1 MPWPFSESIKKRA
14 CRYLLQRYLGHFLQE
29 KLSLEQLTLDLYQ
42 GTGSLAQVPLDKWS
56 LNEILESADAPLEVT
71 EGFIQSIS
79 LSIPWGSLLQD
90 NCALEV
96 KGLEMIFRPRPRL
109 ASGSEPMYWSS
120 FMTSSMQLAKEC
132 LSQKLTDEQGEGSQ
146 PFEGL
151 EKFAETI
158 ETVLRR
164 VKVNFLDTV
173 LRIEHVP
180 DNSKSGTAL
189 EIHIEKTMY
198 CDETADEC
206 SGINIHQPTAFAHK
220 LLQLSGV
227 SFFWD
232 EFPASAKSSPVCSAT
247 QLVTEPK
254 LSPSWNPKI
263 VYEPHPQL
271 ARNVPEVS
279 PSDPVQI
286 CRLIGKMEL
295 SLTLKQNE
303 VLPGA
308 KLDVDG
314 QIDSIHL
321 FLSPRQV
328 HLLLDMLATIAGP
341 ENPSRIQLSNKDRKN
356 RPMQQEDEY
365 RIQMELNRYLRKEI
379 SPVGIQCDRSFCET
393 ETARTPSSRGEPL
406 LHNPRKCSEEEVFF
420 SMADMEMSHSLSSL
434 PPLGDP
440 PTMDLELSVNSAY
453 TATSAE
459 SPLGTTVQQPVWGE
473 FLEQHKQEP
482 PQLRSSP
489 FTPSVV
495 HPTPLRRTSLP
506 SRSVSV
512 DESRPE
518 LLFRLAVGAF
528 SVSVL
533 HIDPLSPPETSLNI
547 SPLTPM
553 AQDFFTRIEKVNP
566 AEFPTEDFL
575 SFREVFA
582 KACSHDHLRFVGTG
596 IKVSYEQ
603 RQRSASRCFSTD
615 LSIGQMELLECL
627 FSTDSHSEIPHYT
640 ELLMF
645 NSEKQGNK
653 LHPLSCLQL
662 HYKHSDNKGPQ
673 GSQGRLSS
681 VPQKADLQIKLSPAF
696 CELDISIVDRLNSL
710 LQPQK
715 LTTVEMMASHMYT
728 SYNKHISLHK
738 AFAEIFLDDSRTP
751 ANCKVS
757 VQVMAPALK
766 LSVRFPIPDL
776 RSDPERGPWF
786 KKSLQKEILQ
796 LEFTDIELK
805 TEFTGGPT
813 PEQVKLELTFKELT
827 GSFEESKD
835 ESTVQF
841 FQVSSG
847 IAGEMVSSDNFDWPR
862 IVLKINPL
870 AIHSILERVAPEE
883 EEEEEVDGHFQEEEE
898 GGSHSL
904 KDVCDFRRPEPSP
917 FSSRRV
923 MFENE
928 EMVMPGDAVEMTE
941 FQDKAI
947 SNSHYVLELTLP
959 NVCLTLPNKS
969 FYEKLYNRISNDLL
983 LWEPTAPSPVETF
996 ENISYGVGLSVASQL
1011 INTFSKD
1018 SFSQFKSTIHYD
1030 DESGS
1035 EEETLQY
1042 YSTLDP
1048 NYCSRRKKKIE
1059 SQNRNTQN
1067 FLSVLLNIN
1076 HGLISMFTDIKDDG
1090 SICEDKHGE
1099 FWFEFSGG
1107 SLFCVTKYEGFEDK
1121 HYICLHCSSLS
1132 LYHQGL
1138 VEGVVP
1144 PSEIELPSKTH
1155 PHWLEPTI
1163 YFSEEE
1169 SLSRAPSDG
1178 VGVDCI
1184 SMLSVAVKI
1193 QSNKS
1198 ESNTKEFL
1206 VAVGL
1211 RGATLQHRVL
1221 PSGLSWHEQILY
1233 FLNIS
1238 DEPILGYN
1246 PPASVTT
1253 LHVHLWSCALNYRPL
1268 FLPTRSLLT
1277 VETFSISSSVAP
1289 DKSSSTLRI
1298 ILDEAALHLSDKCN
1312 AVIVNLQRDFVRVMD
1327 MGLLELTIK
1336 AVKPGSD
1343 GERSKPRFEL
1353 HCSSDVI
1360 HIRTCSDSCAAL
1372 MNLIQYIASYGDLNP
1387 PTKVESSPGV
1397 TKKNAKADTSSRPSS
1412 QGPVLAEADQQI
1424 LRDLMSDAMEEIETQ
1439 HLTSPTKPQANGTL
1453 DEKTQ
1458 TPAPSCSDLFL
1469 FPDESGN
1476 LSQDSSPTYTSF
1488 TPNMI
1493 SEAIGDVP
1501 SENDD
1506 FCILFAPKAVVSD
1519 KEEEPVVKKFV
1530 ADVILV
1536 KDNHFSLPLRRTD
1549 TNKGLLR
1556 FPVPLIRY
1564 VVKEISLIWHLYG
1577 GKDFGIVPPTSPA
1590 KSYISPQSSPSHTP
1604 TRHGRSTTCAGRGRN
1619 PDFLMEIQL
1628 SKVKFQHEVYPS
1640 GETEGEMSILEQPV
1654 SRQVFVVQDLEI
1666 RDRLATSQMNKFLYL
1681 YCSKE
1686 MPRKAHS
1693 NMLTVKALHVRPE
1706 SGRSPQECCLRVS
1719 LMPLRL
1725 NIDQDALFFLKD
1737 FFTSLSTEVE
1747 ALTTPDPEV
1756 KKPPGAEVTCSLPRH
1771 HIGFKEPS
1779 PVISFSLHKESSQN
1793 GSVDSVDGLNGDD
1806 HNFAHEEASFSDQ
1819 PIFFREFRFT
1829 SEVPIRLDYHGKH
1842 VSMDQGT
1849 LAGILIGLAQL
1860 NCSELK
1866 LKRLCYRHGLL
1877 GVDKLFSYAI
1887 SEWLNDIK
1895 KNQLPGILGGVGPM
1909 HSLVQLVQ
1917 GLKDLVWLPIEQ
1929 YRKDGRIVRGFQRGA
1944 ASFGTST
1951 AMAALELT
1959 NRMVQTI
1966 QAAAETAYD
1975 MVSPGP
1981 SLIETKKIKRLSRYR
1996 LAHQPV
2002 DLREGVA
2009 KAYSVVKEGITDTA
2023 HTIYET
2029 AAREHENRGVTG
2041 AVGGVL
2047 RQIPPTVVKPLI
2059 VATEATS
2066 NVLGGMRNQIRPDVR
2081 QEESQKW
2088 RLGED

>member
-29 KLSLEQLTLDLYQ
+29 KLSLEQLSLDLYQ
-42 GTGSLAQVPLDKWS
+42 GTGSLTQVPLDKWC

-71 EGFIQSIS
+71 DGFIQSIS
-79 LSIPWGSLLQD
+79 LSVPWGSLLQD

-96 KGLEMIFRPRPRL
+96 KGLEMVFRPRPRL

-164 VKVNFLDTV
+164 VKVTFLDTV

-180 DNSKSGTAL
+180 ENSKSGTAL
-189 EIHIEKTMY
+189 EIRVERTMY

-206 SGINIHQPTAFAHK
+206 SGINVHQPTAFAHK

-247 QLVTEPK
+247 QLATEPK

-263 VYEPHPQL
+263 IYEPHPQL
-271 ARNVPEVS
+271 TRNLPEIT

-286 CRLIGKMEL
+286 CKLIGRMEL

-314 QIDSIHL
+314 QIDSVHL

-328 HLLLDMLATIAGP
+328 HLLLDMVAAIAGP
-341 ENPSRIQLSNKDRKN
+341 GNLSRIELSNKDRKN

-365 RIQMELNRYLRKEI
+365 RIQMELKRYLRKE
-379 SPVGIQCDRSFCET
+379 SLSAGASSEQSFYET
-393 ETARTPSSRGEPL
+393 ESARTPSSR
-406 LHNPRKCSEEEVFF
+406 EEEVFF
-420 SMADMEMSHSLSSL
+420 SMAEMDMSHSLSSL

-440 PTMDLELSVNSAY
+440 PTMDLDLSLTSTY
-453 TATSAE
+453 TTTPAG
-459 SPLGTTVQQPVWGE
+459 SPLSTTVLQPTWGD
-473 FLEQHKQEP
+473 FLDRNKQELQP
-482 PQLRSSP
+482 PRGSSL
-489 FTPSVV
+489 TANMV
-495 HPTPLRRTSLP
+495 HQTSLRRTSIP

-518 LLFRLAVGAF
+518 LLFRLAVGTF

-533 HIDPLSPPETSLNI
+533 HIDPLPPPESSLNLN
-547 SPLTPM
+547 PLTPM
-553 AQDFFTRIEKVNP
+553 ARDFFARIEKIEPVK
-566 AEFPTEDFL
+566 FSTEDFL

-582 KACSHDHLRFVGTG
+582 EACSHDHLRFIGTG

-603 RQRSASRCFSTD
+603 RQRTASRSFSTD
-615 LSIGQMELLECL
+615 LSIGEMEFLECL
-627 FSTDSHSEIPHYT
+627 FSTDSHSMQPHYT
-640 ELLMF
+640 ELLTF
-645 NSEKQGNK
+645 HSEERNDS
-653 LHPLSCLQL
+653 HSMPCLQL
-662 HYKHSDNKGPQ
+662 HYKHLDNRGPQ

-681 VPQKADLQIKLSPAF
+681 VPQKAELQIKLSPVF

-715 LTTVEMMASHMYT
+715 LTTVEMMASHMYA

-738 AFAEIFLDDSRTP
+738 AFAEVFLDDSHTP
-751 ANCKVS
+751 ANCRVS
-757 VQVMAPALK
+757 VQVTAPALK

-776 RSDPERGPWF
+776 RSDQERGPWF
-786 KKSLQKEILQ
+786 KKSLQKEILH
-796 LEFTDIELK
+796 LEFTDLEFK
-805 TEFTGGPT
+805 TEFIGGST

-827 GSFEESKD
+827 GSFEEGNAETPVK
-835 ESTVQF
+835 F
-841 FQVSSG
+841 FQVSGGTDGDITS
-847 IAGEMVSSDNFDWPR
+847 SSDNFDWPR

-870 AIHSILERVAPEE
+870 AVHSILERIAAEE
-883 EEEEEVDGHFQEEEE
+883 EEGDNNFQEEEE

-904 KDVCDFRRPEPSP
+904 KDVCDIRRPEPSP

-928 EMVMPGDAVEMTE
+928 EMVMPGDIVEMTE
-941 FQDKAI
+941 FQDKTI

-959 NVCLTLPNKS
+959 NIHLTLPNKS

-996 ENISYGVGLSVASQL
+996 ENLSYGVGLSVASQL

-1018 SFSQFKSTIHYD
+1018 SFSQFKSAVHYD

-1042 YSTLDP
+1042 YSTVDP
-1048 NYCSRRKKKIE
+1048 NYRSRRRKKLD
-1059 SQNRNTQN
+1059 SQNKNSQS
-1067 FLSVLLNIN
+1067 FLSVLLNVT
-1076 HGLISMFTDIKDDG
+1076 HGLVSIFTDVKQDDG
-1090 SICEDKHGE
+1090 NTLEGKYGE
-1099 FWFEFSGG
+1099 FWFEFNGG
-1107 SLFCVTKYEGFEDK
+1107 SLFSVTKYEGFEDR
-1121 HYICLHCSSLS
+1121 HYVCLHSSSLN

-1138 VEGVVP
+1138 VDGVVP
-1144 PSEIELPSKTH
+1144 SSEVQLPSTIR

-1163 YFSEEE
+1163 CFSEEDG
-1169 SLSRAPSDG
+1169 LSRTTSDG
-1178 VGVDCI
+1178 VGVDSP
-1184 SMLSVAVKI
+1184 SMLTVAVKI
-1193 QSNKS
+1193 QSDKI

-1238 DEPILGYN
+1238 DEPVLGYS
-1246 PPASVTT
+1246 PPATVTT
-1253 LHVHLWSCALNYRPL
+1253 FHVHLWSCALDYRPL
-1268 FLPTRSLLT
+1268 FLPVRSLLT
-1277 VETFSISSSVAP
+1277 VETFSISSSVAV

-1312 AVIVNLQRDFVRVMD
+1312 TVMVNLHRDYVRVMD
-1327 MGLLELTIK
+1327 MGLLELTITT
-1336 AVKPGSD
+1336 VKSD
-1343 GERSKPRFEL
+1343 SEAERTKPRFEL

-1372 MNLIQYIASYGDLNP
+1372 MNLIQYIASYGDLHP
-1387 PTKVESSPGV
+1387 PAKTEVKRGVSKPKMKVETFSQ
-1397 TKKNAKADTSSRPSS
+1397 PSS
-1412 QGPVLAEADQQI
+1412 HGPGLAESEQQI

-1439 HLTSPTKPQANGTL
+1439 QTASAIKQESNGVL
-1453 DEKTQ
+1453 DDKSQTQ
-1458 TPAPSCSDLFL
+1458 EPSCSDLFL

-1476 LSQDSSPTYTSF
+1476 VSQEPSPTYASF
-1488 TPNMI
+1488 THHLI
-1493 SEAIGDVP
+1493 SEAMGDVP
-1501 SENDD
+1501 AESDD
-1506 FCILFAPKAVVSD
+1506 FCILFAPKVAVAE
-1519 KEEEPVVKKFV
+1519 KEEEPVIKIMVDDAIIIKE
-1530 ADVILV
+1530 
-1536 KDNHFSLPLRRTD
+1536 NHFSQPIKKTD
-1549 TNKGLLR
+1549 TSKAPLH
-1556 FPVPLIRY
+1556 FPVPLVRY

-1577 GKDFGIVPPTSPA
+1577 GRDFGAAPPTSPA
-1590 KSYISPQSSPSHTP
+1590 KSFISPHSSPSHTP
-1604 TRHGRSTTCAGRGRN
+1604 TRHGRNTACGGRGRN

-1628 SKVKFQHEVYPS
+1628 SKVKFQHEVYPP
-1640 GETEGEMSILEQPV
+1640 GGAEGESCLLEQPV
-1654 SRQVFVVQDLEI
+1654 SRQVFIVQDLEI

-1747 ALTTPDPEV
+1747 LLVTPDPEV
-1756 KKPPGAEVTCSLPRH
+1756 KKSPGAEVTCSLPRH
-1771 HIGFKEPS
+1771 VSSLKEPS
-1779 PVISFSLHKESSQN
+1779 PVISFASHKQANEN
-1793 GSVDSVDGLNGDD
+1793 GSIDSMDVVNGEDD
-1806 HNFAHEEASFSDQ
+1806 QFSQEATSYSDQ
-1819 PIFFREFRFT
+1819 PVFFREFRFT

-1981 SLIETKKIKRLSRYR
+1981 TFIEAKKIKRFPRHR
-1996 LAHQPV
+1996 LAPQPV

-2023 HTIYET
+2023 QTIYET

-2047 RQIPPTVVKPLI
+2047 RQIPPTVVKPFI

>member
-79 LSIPWGSLLQD
+79 LSIPWGSLLQE
-90 NCALEV
+90 NCTLEV
-96 KGLEMIFRPRPRL
+96 KGLEMIFKPRPHL

-120 FMTSSMQLAKEC
+120 FMTSSMQLAREC

-189 EIHIEKTMY
+189 EIHIEKTIY

-206 SGINIHQPTAFAHK
+206 SGINVHQPTAFAHK

-232 EFPASAKSSPVCSAT
+232 EFPASAKSSPASSTA

-263 VYEPHPQL
+263 IYEPHPQL

-286 CRLIGKMEL
+286 CRLVGRMKL

-328 HLLLDMLATIAGP
+328 HLLLDMLAAIAGP
-341 ENPSRIQLSNKDRKN
+341 ENPSRIELSNKDRKN

-379 SPVGIQCDRSFCET
+379 SPAGTQSDRSFYET
-393 ETARTPSSRGEPL
+393 EAARTPSSR
-406 LHNPRKCSEEEVFF
+406 EEEVFF
-420 SMADMEMSHSLSSL
+420 SMADMEMSHSVSSL

-440 PTMDLELSVNSAY
+440 PTMDLDLSVASTYA
-453 TATSAE
+453 ASPAG
-459 SPLGTTVQQPVWGE
+459 SPLGAVVQQQMWGD
-473 FLEQHKQEP
+473 FLDQNKQER
-482 PQLRSSP
+482 PQVRGSS
-489 FTPSVV
+489 FTPSTL
-495 HPTPLRRTSLP
+495 HPASLRRTSLP

-518 LLFRLAVGAF
+518 LLFRLDVGAF
-528 SVSVL
+528 SISVL
-533 HIDPLSPPETSLNI
+533 HIDPLSPPETSVNV

-553 AQDFFTRIEKVNP
+553 TQDFFSQIEKVDP
-566 AEFPTEDFL
+566 ARFPTEDFHSL
-575 SFREVFA
+575 RQIFS
-582 KACSHDHLRFVGTG
+582 KACSHDHLRFIGTG

-603 RQRSASRCFSTD
+603 RQRSASRCLSTD
-615 LSIGQMELLECL
+615 LSIRQMELLECL
-627 FSTDSHSEIPHYT
+627 FSTDSRSEIPHYT

-653 LHPLSCLQL
+653 SHPPSCLHL
-662 HYKHSDNKGPQ
+662 RYKHSDNKGPQ

-681 VPQKADLQIKLSPAF
+681 VPQKADLDIKLSPAF

-710 LQPQK
+710 LQTQK

-738 AFAEIFLDDSRTP
+738 AFAEVFLDDSRTP

-757 VQVMAPALK
+757 VKVTAPALK

-786 KKSLQKEILQ
+786 KKSLQKEILH
-796 LEFTDIELK
+796 LEFTDVELK

-813 PEQVKLELTFKELT
+813 PEQVELELTFKELT
-827 GSFEESKD
+827 GSFEEGKD
-835 ESTVQF
+835 ELAVRF
-841 FQVSSG
+841 FQVSSDV
-847 IAGEMVSSDNFDWPR
+847 AGEMISSDNFDWPR
-862 IVLKINPL
+862 IVLKVNPL
-870 AIHSILERVAPEE
+870 AVHSILERIAPEDE
-883 EEEEEVDGHFQEEEE
+883 EEADGHFQEEEE
-898 GGSHSL
+898 GGCHSL
-904 KDVCDFRRPEPSP
+904 KDVCDLRRPEPSP

-928 EMVMPGDAVEMTE
+928 EMVMPGDVMEMTE

-959 NVCLTLPNKS
+959 NVYLTLPNKS
-969 FYEKLYNRISNDLL
+969 FYEKLYNRINNDLL

-996 ENISYGVGLSVASQL
+996 ENLSYGVGLSVASQL
-1011 INTFSKD
+1011 INTFNKD
-1018 SFSQFKSTIHYD
+1018 SFNQFRSTIHYD

-1042 YSTLDP
+1042 YSTVDA
-1048 NYCSRRKKKIE
+1048 NCCSRRRKKNE

-1067 FLSVLLNIN
+1067 FLSVLLNVN
-1076 HGLISMFTDIKDDG
+1076 HGLVSIFTDIKQDDG
-1090 SICEDKHGE
+1090 NVFEDKHGE
-1099 FWFEFSGG
+1099 FWLEFISG

-1121 HYICLHCSSLS
+1121 HYVCLHSSSLS
-1132 LYHQGL
+1132 LYHQGV
-1138 VEGVVP
+1138 VEGVLS
-1144 PSEIELPSKTH
+1144 PSEIRLPSATH

-1163 YFSEEE
+1163 FFSEEE
-1169 SLSRAPSDG
+1169 GLSKASSDG
-1178 VGVDCI
+1178 VGVDCL

-1198 ESNTKEFL
+1198 ETNTKEFL

-1238 DEPILGYN
+1238 DEPVLGYN
-1246 PPASVTT
+1246 PPASITT
-1253 LHVHLWSCALNYRPL
+1253 FHVHLWSCALNYRPL
-1268 FLPTRSLLT
+1268 FLPTRALLT
-1277 VETFSISSSVAP
+1277 VETFSISSSVAL

-1312 AVIVNLQRDFVRVMD
+1312 TLAVNLQRDYVQVMD

-1343 GERSKPRFEL
+1343 EERSKPRFEL

-1387 PTKVESSPGV
+1387 PAKMEATSGV
-1397 TKKNAKADTSSRPSS
+1397 TKQNATADVSSRPSS
-1412 QGPVLAEADQQI
+1412 QGPILAEADQQI

-1439 HLTSPTKPQANGTL
+1439 QLNSPTKPQVNGVL
-1453 DEKTQ
+1453 DEKIQ
-1458 TPAPSCSDLFL
+1458 TPAASCSDLFL

-1476 LSQDSSPTYTSF
+1476 LSQEPSPTYTSF
-1488 TPNMI
+1488 TPNI
-1493 SEAIGDVP
+1493 INEAVDVP

-1506 FCILFAPKAVVSD
+1506 FCILFAPKAAVSE
-1519 KEEEPVVKKFV
+1519 KEEEPVVKTFV
-1530 ADVILV
+1530 ADAILI
-1536 KDNHFSLPLRRTD
+1536 KDNHFSLPVKRAD
-1549 TNKGLLR
+1549 TSKGTLR
-1556 FPVPLIRY
+1556 FPIPLIRY
-1564 VVKEISLIWHLYG
+1564 VVKEISIIWHLYG
-1577 GKDFGIVPPTSPA
+1577 GRDFGNIPPTSPA

-1604 TRHGRSTTCAGRGRN
+1604 TRHGRSTACGGKGRN

-1628 SKVKFQHEVYPS
+1628 SKVKFQHEVYPTS
-1640 GETEGEMSILEQPV
+1640 EPECEVHLVEQPV

-1666 RDRLATSQMNKFLYL
+1666 RDRLATSQLNKFLYL
-1681 YCSKE
+1681 YSSKE

-1747 ALTTPDPEV
+1747 VLMTPDPEV
-1756 KKPPGAEVTCSLPRH
+1756 KKPPSAEVTCTLPRH
-1771 HIGFKEPS
+1771 HSSFKEPS
-1779 PVISFSLHKESSQN
+1779 PVISFSLHKQSSHN
-1793 GSVDSVDGLNGDD
+1793 GSIDSVDALNGDD
-1806 HNFAHEEASFSDQ
+1806 HNFTHEESSFSDQ

-1981 SLIETKKIKRLSRYR
+1981 SLTETKKIKRLSH

-2041 AVGGVL
+2041 ALGGVI

>member
-42 GTGSLAQVPLDKWS
+42 GTGCLAQVPLDKWS

-96 KGLEMIFRPRPRL
+96 KGLEMVFKPRPCL
-109 ASGSEPMYWSS
+109 ASSSEPMYWSS

-164 VKVNFLDTV
+164 VKINFLDTV

-206 SGINIHQPTAFAHK
+206 SGNVHQPTAFAHK

-232 EFPASAKSSPVCSAT
+232 EFPASAKSSPVCSTT
-247 QLVTEPK
+247 QLLTEPK

-263 VYEPHPQL
+263 MYEPHPQL
-271 ARNVPEVS
+271 PRNLPEVS
-279 PSDPVQI
+279 LSDPVQI
-286 CRLIGKMEL
+286 CKLIGRMEL

-328 HLLLDMLATIAGP
+328 HLLLDMFAAIARP
-341 ENPSRIQLSNKDRKN
+341 ENPGRIELSNKDRKN

-365 RIQMELNRYLRKEI
+365 RIQMELNRYLRKETL
-379 SPVGIQCDRSFCET
+379 PVGTKSDMSFYEA
-393 ETARTPSSRGEPL
+393 EAARTPSSR
-406 LHNPRKCSEEEVFF
+406 EEEVFF

-434 PPLGDP
+434 PPLGEP
-440 PTMDLELSVNSAY
+440 PTMDLDLSLTSTY
-453 TATSAE
+453 TATPAG
-459 SPLGTTVQQPVWGE
+459 SPLGAAAVCTWGE
-473 FLEQHKQEP
+473 FDQNKQEL
-482 PQLRSSP
+482 PQLRSAS
-489 FTPSVV
+489 FTPNTDHSV
-495 HPTPLRRTSLP
+495 PLRRTSLP
-506 SRSVSV
+506 SRSISV
-512 DESRPE
+512 DESKPE
-518 LLFRLAVGAF
+518 LLFRLVVGAF

-533 HIDPLSPPETSLNI
+533 HIDPLPPPETSINI
-547 SPLTPM
+547 SPLTSM
-553 AQDFFTRIEKVNP
+553 AQDFFTQIEKVDP
-566 AEFPTEDFL
+566 AQIPTDDFL
-575 SFREVFA
+575 LLRKIFA
-582 KACSHDHLRFVGTG
+582 KACSHDHLRFIGTVL
-596 IKVSYEQ
+596 KVSYEQ
-603 RQRSASRCFSTD
+603 RQKSTSQCLNTD

-627 FSTDSHSEIPHYT
+627 FSTDSHSQIPHYT
-640 ELLMF
+640 ELLRF
-645 NSEKQGNK
+645 NSEKQENK
-653 LHPLSCLQL
+653 LHSPSCLQL
-662 HYKHSDNKGPQ
+662 HYKHSNNKGPQ

-681 VPQKADLQIKLSPAF
+681 VPQKADLQVKLSPAF

-715 LTTVEMMASHMYT
+715 LTTVETMASHMYT

-738 AFAEIFLDDSRTP
+738 AFAEVFLDDSRTP
-751 ANCKVS
+751 TNCKVS
-757 VQVMAPALK
+757 VQVIAPALK

-796 LEFTDIELK
+796 LEFSDTELK
-805 TEFTGGPT
+805 TEFIGGPSS
-813 PEQVKLELTFKELT
+813 EQIQLELTFKELT
-827 GSFEESKD
+827 GSFEENEDQSAI
-835 ESTVQF
+835 QF
-841 FQVSSG
+841 FKVSSG
-847 IAGEMVSSDNFDWPR
+847 VLGEMVSSDNFDWPR

-870 AIHSILERVAPEE
+870 AVHSILERMAPEE
-883 EEEEEVDGHFQEEEE
+883 EEEIDGHFHEEEE
-898 GGSHSL
+898 GVCQSL
-904 KDVCDFRRPEPSP
+904 KDLCDLRRPEPSP

-959 NVCLTLPNKS
+959 NVYLTLPNKS

-996 ENISYGVGLSVASQL
+996 ENISYGVGISVASQL

-1018 SFSQFKSTIHYD
+1018 SFNQFKSTIHYD

-1042 YSTLDP
+1042 FSTLDS
-1048 NYCSRRKKKIE
+1048 NYCSRRRKKTE
-1059 SQNRNTQN
+1059 LQNRSTQN
-1067 FLSVLLNIN
+1067 FLSLLLNIN
-1076 HGLISMFTDIKDDG
+1076 HGLLSIFTDIKQDDG
-1090 SICEDKHGE
+1090 SVFEDKHGE
-1099 FWFEFSGG
+1099 FWFEFCNG

-1121 HYICLHCSSLS
+1121 HYICLHSNSLN
-1132 LYHQGL
+1132 LYHQGV
-1138 VEGVVP
+1138 VEETVSL
-1144 PSEIELPSKTH
+1144 SEIKLPSATH
-1155 PHWLEPTI
+1155 PHWLEPTV

-1169 SLSRAPSDG
+1169 GPNTPFSDG
-1178 VGVDCI
+1178 VGAECL

-1198 ESNTKEFL
+1198 ETNTKEFL

-1221 PSGLSWHEQILY
+1221 PSGLSWHEQIMY

-1238 DEPILGYN
+1238 DEPVLGYN

-1253 LHVHLWSCALNYRPL
+1253 FHVHLWSCALNYKPL
-1268 FLPTRSLLT
+1268 FLPTRCLLT
-1277 VETFSISSSVAP
+1277 VETFSISSSMAL

-1298 ILDEAALHLSDKCN
+1298 ILDEAALHLSDKNN
-1312 AVIVNLQRDFVRVMD
+1312 ATVNLQKDYVQVMD
-1327 MGLLELTIK
+1327 MGLLELTIRT
-1336 AVKPGSD
+1336 VKPQSGE
-1343 GERSKPRFEL
+1343 ERSNPYFEL

-1387 PTKVESSPGV
+1387 PAKMECTSGV
-1397 TKKNAKADTSSRPSS
+1397 TKQNVKADVSSWPPSR
-1412 QGPVLAEADQQI
+1412 GPVLAEADQQI
-1424 LRDLMSDAMEEIETQ
+1424 LSDLMSDAMEEIETQ
-1439 HLTSPTKPQANGTL
+1439 QLIFPSNLQANGSM
-1453 DEKTQ
+1453 DEKSQ
-1458 TPAPSCSDLFL
+1458 TPAPTCSDLFL

-1476 LSQDSSPTYTSF
+1476 LSQEPSPAYATF

-1493 SEAIGDVP
+1493 KEVIGDAP

-1506 FCILFAPKAVVSD
+1506 FCILFAPKAVISD
-1519 KEEEPVVKKFV
+1519 KEEEPVVKTMVEDAIIIKE
-1530 ADVILV
+1530 
-1536 KDNHFSLPLRRTD
+1536 NHFSLPVKKAD
-1549 TNKGLLR
+1549 TSKTPLH
-1556 FPVPLIRY
+1556 FPVPLMRY

-1577 GKDFGIVPPTSPA
+1577 GKDFGNITPTSPA

-1604 TRHGRSTTCAGRGRN
+1604 TRHGRSTACGGKGRN
-1619 PDFLMEIQL
+1619 PDFLIEIQL

-1640 GETEGEMSILEQPV
+1640 GEQECELSILEQPV
-1654 SRQVFVVQDLEI
+1654 SRQIFMVQDLEI

-1747 ALTTPDPEV
+1747 VLMTPDPEV
-1756 KKPPGAEVTCSLPRH
+1756 KKPPGPEVTCILPRH
-1771 HIGFKEPS
+1771 QSGFKEPN
-1779 PVISFSLHKESSQN
+1779 PVISFSLHKPSSQN
-1793 GSVDSVDGLNGDD
+1793 GSVDSVDMLNGDD
-1806 HNFAHEEASFSDQ
+1806 HNLSQEEASFSDQ

-1877 GVDKLFSYAI
+1877 GVDKLFSYAL
-1887 SEWLNDIK
+1887 SEWLNDIR
-1895 KNQLPGILGGVGPM
+1895 KNQLPGILGGVGPI
-1909 HSLVQLVQ
+1909 HSLIQLVQ

-1981 SLIETKKIKRLSRYR
+1981 SLNETKKIKRLSRR
-1996 LAHQPV
+1996 LAYQPV

-2029 AAREHENRGVTG
+2029 ATREHENRGVTG

-2088 RLGED
+2088 RLEED

>member
-29 KLSLEQLTLDLYQ
+29 KLSLEQLSLDLYQ
-42 GTGSLAQVPLDKWS
+42 GTGSLTQVPLDKWC
-56 LNEILESADAPLEVT
+56 LNEILESVDAPLEVT
-71 EGFIQSIS
+71 DGFIQSIS
-79 LSIPWGSLLQD
+79 LSVPWGSLLQD

-96 KGLEMIFRPRPRL
+96 KGLEMVFRPRPRL

-164 VKVNFLDTV
+164 VKVTFLDTV

-180 DNSKSGTAL
+180 ENSKSGSAL
-189 EIHIEKTMY
+189 EIRVERTMY

-206 SGINIHQPTAFAHK
+206 SGINVHQPTAFAHK
-220 LLQLSGV
+220 LLHLSGV

-232 EFPASAKSSPVCSAT
+232 EFPASAKSSPVCSAA
-247 QLVTEPK
+247 EPK

-263 VYEPHPQL
+263 TYEPHPQL
-271 ARNVPEVS
+271 TRSLPEIT

-286 CRLIGKMEL
+286 SKLMGRMEL

-314 QIDSIHL
+314 QIDSMHL

-328 HLLLDMLATIAGP
+328 HLLLDMVAAIAGP
-341 ENPSRIQLSNKDRKN
+341 GKMELSNKDRKN

-365 RIQMELNRYLRKEI
+365 RIQMELKRCLRKE
-379 SPVGIQCDRSFCET
+379 SLSAGASSEQSFYET
-393 ETARTPSSRGEPL
+393 ETARTPSSR
-406 LHNPRKCSEEEVFF
+406 EEEVFF
-420 SMADMEMSHSLSSL
+420 SMAEMDMSHSLSSL

-440 PTMDLELSVNSAY
+440 PTMDLDLSLTSTY
-453 TATSAE
+453 TTTPAG
-459 SPLGTTVQQPVWGE
+459 SPLSTTVIFLWNCYINILCKLQPPRG
-473 FLEQHKQEP
+473 
-482 PQLRSSP
+482 SSL
-489 FTPSVV
+489 TANVV
-495 HPTPLRRTSLP
+495 HQASLRRTSIP

-518 LLFRLAVGAF
+518 LLFRLAVGTF

-533 HIDPLSPPETSLNI
+533 HIDPLPPPESSLNI
-547 SPLTPM
+547 NPLTPM
-553 AQDFFTRIEKVNP
+553 ARDFFTRIEKIEPVK
-566 AEFPTEDFL
+566 FSTEDFL

-582 KACSHDHLRFVGTG
+582 EACSHDHLRFIGTG
-596 IKVSYEQ
+596 IKLSYEQ
-603 RQRSASRCFSTD
+603 RQRSASRSFSTD
-615 LSIGQMELLECL
+615 LSIGEMEFLECL
-627 FSTDSHSEIPHYT
+627 FSTDSHSLQPHYT
-640 ELLMF
+640 ELLTF
-645 NSEKQGNK
+645 HSKEKNDS
-653 LHPLSCLQL
+653 HAVPCLQL
-662 HYKHSDNKGPQ
+662 HYKHSDNRGPQ
-673 GSQGRLSS
+673 STQGRLSS
-681 VPQKADLQIKLSPAF
+681 VPQKAELQIKLSPVF

-715 LTTVEMMASHMYT
+715 LTTVEMMASHMYA
-728 SYNKHISLHK
+728 SYNKQFSLHK
-738 AFAEIFLDDSRTP
+738 AFTEVFLDDSHTP
-751 ANCKVS
+751 ANCRVS
-757 VQVMAPALK
+757 VQVTAPALN
-766 LSVRFPIPDL
+766 LLVRFPIPDL
-776 RSDPERGPWF
+776 RSDQERGPWF
-786 KKSLQKEILQ
+786 KKSLQKEILH
-796 LEFTDIELK
+796 LEFTDMEFK
-805 TEFTGGPT
+805 TEFIGGST

-827 GSFEESKD
+827 GSFEEDKG
-835 ESTVQF
+835 EAPIKF
-841 FQVSSG
+841 FQVSGG
-847 IAGEMVSSDNFDWPR
+847 IDGDMTSSDNFDWPR

-870 AIHSILERVAPEE
+870 AVHSILERIAAEE
-883 EEEEEVDGHFQEEEE
+883 EEGDGNFQEEEE

-928 EMVMPGDAVEMTE
+928 EMVMPGDVIEMTE
-941 FQDKAI
+941 FQDKTI

-959 NVCLTLPNKS
+959 NIHLTLPSKN

-996 ENISYGVGLSVASQL
+996 ENLSYGVGLSVASQL

-1018 SFSQFKSTIHYD
+1018 SFSQFKSAVNYD

-1042 YSTLDP
+1042 YSAVDA
-1048 NYCSRRKKKIE
+1048 NYRSRRRKKLD
-1059 SQNRNTQN
+1059 SQNKNSQSL
-1067 FLSVLLNIN
+1067 LSVVLNVS
-1076 HGLISMFTDIKDDG
+1076 HGLVSIFTDIKKDDG
-1090 SICEDKHGE
+1090 NILEGKYGE
-1099 FWFEFSGG
+1099 FWLEFNSG
-1107 SLFCVTKYEGFEDK
+1107 SLFSVTKYEGFEDK
-1121 HYICLHCSSLS
+1121 HYICLHSSSLN

-1138 VEGVVP
+1138 VDGTVP
-1144 PSEIELPSKTH
+1144 SSEVQLPSTIR

-1163 YFSEEE
+1163 CFCEEDG
-1169 SLSRAPSDG
+1169 LSRTTSDG
-1178 VGVDCI
+1178 VGGD
-1184 SMLSVAVKI
+1184 SLNMLTVAVKI
-1193 QSNKS
+1193 QSDKLEN
-1198 ESNTKEFL
+1198 NTKEFL

-1211 RGATLQHRVL
+1211 REATLQHRVL

-1238 DEPILGYN
+1238 DEPVLGYN
-1246 PPASVTT
+1246 PPATVTT
-1253 LHVHLWSCALNYRPL
+1253 FHVHLWSCALDYRPL
-1268 FLPTRSLLT
+1268 YLPVRSLLT
-1277 VETFSISSSVAP
+1277 VETFSISSNVAV

-1312 AVIVNLQRDFVRVMD
+1312 TVMVNLQRDYVRVMD
-1327 MGLLELTIK
+1327 MGLLELTITT
-1336 AVKPGSD
+1336 VKSGFD
-1343 GERSKPRFEL
+1343 GERTKPRFEL

-1372 MNLIQYIASYGDLNP
+1372 MNLIQYIASYGDLHP
-1387 PTKVESSPGV
+1387 PAKTEMKSGVSKQKMKVSNG
-1397 TKKNAKADTSSRPSS
+1397 KIQPSS
-1412 QGPVLAEADQQI
+1412 QGPVLAESEQQI
-1424 LRDLMSDAMEEIETQ
+1424 LRDLMSDAMEEAEPHQ
-1439 HLTSPTKPQANGTL
+1439 ATSPMKPESNGLL
-1453 DEKTQ
+1453 DDSSRTRE
-1458 TPAPSCSDLFL
+1458 PSCSDLFL

-1476 LSQDSSPTYTSF
+1476 VSQESSPTYSSF
-1488 TPNMI
+1488 THHLL
-1493 SEAIGDVP
+1493 SEAAGDVP
-1501 SENDD
+1501 AESDD
-1506 FCILFAPKAVVSD
+1506 FCILFAPKAKD
-1519 KEEEPVVKKFV
+1519 EEPIVKV
-1530 ADVILV
+1530 LV
-1536 KDNHFSLPLRRTD
+1536 DDPIIIKDNHFSQPVKKEDTSKAPLH
-1549 TNKGLLR
+1549 
-1556 FPVPLIRY
+1556 FPVPLVRY

-1577 GKDFGIVPPTSPA
+1577 GKDFGTAPPTSPA
-1590 KSYISPQSSPSHTP
+1590 KSFISPHSSPSHTP
-1604 TRHGRSTTCAGRGRN
+1604 TRHGRSTVCGGKGRN

-1640 GETEGEMSILEQPV
+1640 SGPASESSLLEQPV
-1654 SRQVFVVQDLEI
+1654 SRQVFIVQDLEI

-1693 NMLTVKALHVRPE
+1693 NMLTIKVLHVRPE

-1747 ALTTPDPEV
+1747 LLVTPDPEV
-1756 KKPPGAEVTCSLPRH
+1756 KKSAATEVTCSLPRH
-1771 HIGFKEPS
+1771 VSSLKEPS
-1779 PVISFSLHKESSQN
+1779 PVISFSSQKQTNEN
-1793 GSVDSVDGLNGDD
+1793 GSIDSVDVDNVDNHYFLQ
-1806 HNFAHEEASFSDQ
+1806 EMASYSDQ
-1819 PIFFREFRFT
+1819 PVFFREFRFT

-1887 SEWLNDIK
+1887 GEWINDIK

-1981 SLIETKKIKRLSRYR
+1981 TFIESKKIKRFPRHR

-2047 RQIPPTVVKPLI
+2047 RQIPPTVVKPFI